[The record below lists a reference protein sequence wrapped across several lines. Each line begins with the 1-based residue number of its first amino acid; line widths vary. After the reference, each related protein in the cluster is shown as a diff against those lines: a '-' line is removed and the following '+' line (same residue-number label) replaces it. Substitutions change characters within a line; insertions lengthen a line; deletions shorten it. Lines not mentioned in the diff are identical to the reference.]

1 MKKTQ
6 RKLLSF
12 LLSVLGVVTVIFLIY
27 IWQER
32 FRGGSGKP
40 AIICPTDSISV
51 SVESLEDYS
60 ILLRDVTAMDVE
72 DGDITGSVVVESISQ
87 FVDEG
92 HCIVTYAAF
101 DSDNNVSK
109 LTRHLFLTDYVP
121 PRFTVNAPLEFS
133 YTANFDPLSCV
144 GAYDC
149 IDGDISDRVKMNLA
163 NPDDDFTSV
172 GVHPVEFRVTNSL
185 GDVSVFNAELD
196 VYDRTYTET
205 RMIPTIKLDR
215 YLVYTDRYCHIDPA
229 SFITGVT
236 LGGAPYSVEE
246 YGAGSIEID
255 DSQVDYSTPGIYK
268 VHYSCD
274 NRQEYYG
281 YTVLIV
287 IVTEVAR

>member
-109 LTRHLFLTDYVP
+109 LSRHLFLTDYVP

-172 GVHPVEFRVTNSL
+172 GVHPVE
-185 GDVSVFNAELD
+185 
-196 VYDRTYTET
+196 
-205 RMIPTIKLDR
+205 IPTIKLDR

-268 VHYSCD
+268 VHYACD